1 MAFKYCVRQTI
12 IVFYNFI
19 SYAKFMALG
28 SVYTILD
35 YNRLLKTCNQLIMFA
50 LIYFHLLKQEYDNI
64 SLLFQKIYKRNR
76 KHAKYPT
83 LWQYLWNSNA
93 TILIWLLIKI
103 NE

>member
-1 MAFKYCVRQTI
+1 MHYKETICFVLRYFLGEPKMAFKYCVRQI
-12 IVFYNFI
+12 INVFYNFI
-19 SYAKFMALG
+19 SYAKFMALS

-50 LIYFHLLKQEYDNI
+50 LIYFYLLKQEYDNI

-83 LWQYLWNSNA
+83 LWL
-93 TILIWLLIKI
+93 
-103 NE
+103 